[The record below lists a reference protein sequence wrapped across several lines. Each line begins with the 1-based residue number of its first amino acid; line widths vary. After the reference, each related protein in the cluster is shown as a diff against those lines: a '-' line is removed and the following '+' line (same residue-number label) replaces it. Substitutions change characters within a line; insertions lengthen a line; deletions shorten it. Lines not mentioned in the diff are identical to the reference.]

1 MAQNR
6 DIKIFIVEDDKFYA
20 NLVRETLKKSSFENV
35 IIFETGESFIDNLFR
50 NPDVVILDYSLG
62 NTNGL
67 DLLKKIKSVN
77 PDIQVIFL
85 SGQEEMN
92 VAINSLKYGAFD
104 YLEKGE
110 ESLDRLVFILN
121 RIVQHNKFTAESKS
135 FKIFKK
141 AVYFGLACITGVI
154 FYLSGHLEWHN

>member
-1 MAQNR
+1 MFQNK

-20 NLVRETLKKSSFENV
+20 NLVREKLKLSNFQNV

-104 YLEKGE
+104 YLEKDE
-110 ESLDRLVFILN
+110 ESLERLVFILM
-121 RIVQHNKFTAESKS
+121 RIVQHNQFASESKR
-135 FKIFKK
+135 FKFFKK
-141 AVYFGLACITGVI
+141 AVYFGLACIVGVI
-154 FYLSGHLEWHN
+154 FYLSGHLDWHN

>member
-1 MAQNR
+1 MVQNK
-6 DIKIFIVEDDKFYA
+6 DIRIFIVEDDKFYA
-20 NLVRETLKKSSFENV
+20 NLVRETLKKSYFENV
-35 IIFETGESFIDNLFR
+35 IIFETGELFLDNLFR
-50 NPDVVILDYSLG
+50 NPDVVILDYKLG

-67 DLLKKIKSVN
+67 DLLKKIKSIN

-92 VAINSLKYGAFD
+92 VAIDSLKYGAFD
-104 YLEKGE
+104 YLEKDE

-121 RIVQHNKFTAESKS
+121 RIVQHNKFASESKR
-135 FKIFKK
+135 FRFFKK
-141 AVYFGLACITGVI
+141 AVYFGLACIAGAI